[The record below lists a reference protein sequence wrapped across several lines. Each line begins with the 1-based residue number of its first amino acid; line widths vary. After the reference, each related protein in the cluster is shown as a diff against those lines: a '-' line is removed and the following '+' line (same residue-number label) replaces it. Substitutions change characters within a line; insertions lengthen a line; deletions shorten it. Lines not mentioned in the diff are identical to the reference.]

1 MIYRMSLPDGRYEY
15 VSPASVT
22 LFGYSPDEFYKSSKL
37 IQEIIHPDWQTYFE
51 DQWTKLVRGEMPPI
65 YEYQIID
72 KKGETKWL
80 NQRNAMVFDKNNKP
94 IAIEGIVTDITQ
106 LKNAERKAVAERN
119 KTQQYLDIAEVMLV
133 SVELS
138 GTVKLINQKGCEVL
152 GYSEEEI
159 VGQNWFDNFLP
170 ERLRENVKEVSKK
183 VYAGEMESVKYFE
196 NEILTKAGKERL
208 IGWHNALLKDYK
220 GNIIGTLSSGEDITE
235 RKKAED
241 ALKISEE
248 RFELAMSASKDGLF
262 DWNLITNEIYYSPG
276 WKSMLGYTEDELP
289 NDFSIWEN
297 LTEADHVKKSWK
309 MQQEVINKQRDRFEI
324 EFKMKHKDEHWVD
337 ILSQAEAVFDESGN
351 AVRIVGTHADIT
363 ERKQAEEKLQQS
375 EEKFRLLTE
384 TANDYIII
392 HDMNGKLIYVNRSAE
407 EQLGYS
413 FEESLK
419 MSVQDIIPKEHL
431 AKLYEN
437 RDRRQ
442 AKDISHN
449 VFEIEVIS
457 KAGERIPL
465 EISSTPFIKDGKVDA
480 LFIIARNIAE
490 RKLAEKELA
499 KHREQLEELVKE
511 RTKEL
516 EEKNKKL
523 DNAMKVFVGRELT
536 IRDLQKRIRALEG
549 K

>member
-1 MIYRMSLPDGRYEY
+1 
-15 VSPASVT
+15 
-22 LFGYSPDEFYKSSKL
+22 
-37 IQEIIHPDWQTYFE
+37 
-51 DQWTKLVRGEMPPI
+51 
-65 YEYQIID
+65 
-72 KKGETKWL
+72 
-80 NQRNAMVFDKNNKP
+80 
-94 IAIEGIVTDITQ
+94 
-106 LKNAERKAVAERN
+106 
-119 KTQQYLDIAEVMLV
+119 
-133 SVELS
+133 
-138 GTVKLINQKGCEVL
+138 
-152 GYSEEEI
+152 
-159 VGQNWFDNFLP
+159 
-170 ERLRENVKEVSKK
+170 
-183 VYAGEMESVKYFE
+183 
-196 NEILTKAGKERL
+196 
-208 IGWHNALLKDYK
+208 
-220 GNIIGTLSSGEDITE
+220 
-235 RKKAED
+235 
-241 ALKISEE
+241 
-248 RFELAMSASKDGLF
+248 
-262 DWNLITNEIYYSPG
+262 
-276 WKSMLGYTEDELP
+276 
-289 NDFSIWEN
+289 
-297 LTEADHVKKSWK
+297 VKKSWK